1 MFSAKHTFSLRKSP
15 SYAKI
20 TRFLF
25 ENPPFNPKITRILFR
40 NTTFKRKSRFL
51 FEHP

>member
-1 MFSAKHTFSLRKSP
+1 MNPPFMRKTRVFSLKIPHLCEKHTFSLHKSP

-25 ENPPFNPKITRILFR
+25 ANPP
-40 NTTFKRKSRFL
+40 
-51 FEHP
+51 